1 MYLGHIIM
9 LYTST
14 YRVVCVNY
22 ISINWKEINLM
33 YNLQKKR
40 LILLRMNSSS
50 YFLISIDTLWF

>member
-1 MYLGHIIM
+1 MYVGHIIM

-33 YNLQKKR
+33 YNLQKKKKKA
-40 LILLRMNSSS
+40 
-50 YFLISIDTLWF
+50 YFTQNECI